1 MRRLV
6 HLPGACGGVTEVTA
20 SRPGLGASCRQEVG
34 AQSVYVIAED
44 KLGAYAE
51 KKIGSFFTTNPH
63 AKSARGS
70 R

>member
-1 MRRLV
+1 
-6 HLPGACGGVTEVTA
+6 
-20 SRPGLGASCRQEVG
+20 VG

-51 KKIGSFFTTNPH
+51 KKIGSFFRTNPH